1 MKLKLNKLVIENS
14 PEMKNLFKQKKALE
28 AEISGLEARLNNT
41 RKEYKSVLEKIINTY
56 EH

>member
-14 PEMKNLFKQKKALE
+14 PEMKNLFKQKKSLE